1 MMKRGNPNLIP
12 GLTVQLGKVIILV
25 CKTRKI
31 GSCGKIKGSSQL
43 NIRLMKKLTIKTF
56 LRLAGTEPQK
66 CLGKVLQSV
75 QEM

>member
-1 MMKRGNPNLIP
+1 MKRGNLNLIP

-31 GSCGKIKGSSQL
+31 GSCGKLKEVVQL
-43 NIRLMKKLTIKTF
+43 NIRLMKKLAIKAV
-56 LRLAGTEPQK
+56 LMLARTEPQK
-66 CLGKVLQSV
+66 RLGKVLQSV